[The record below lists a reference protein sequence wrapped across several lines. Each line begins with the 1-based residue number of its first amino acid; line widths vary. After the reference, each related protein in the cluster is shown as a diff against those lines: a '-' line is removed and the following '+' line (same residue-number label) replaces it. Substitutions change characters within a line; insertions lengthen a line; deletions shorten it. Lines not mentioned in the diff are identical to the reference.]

1 MVKNADGS
9 LTLKLQDGRE
19 TTVDTLIWA
28 IGREPATDVINLE
41 VTGVKTNSRGQI
53 IVDKYQN
60 TNVPGIYAVGD
71 IIEGGIELTPVAV
84 AAGRRLSERLF
95 NNKPNEHLD
104 YNLVPTVVF
113 SHPPIGSVK
122 PTVPLGGWLNTTV
135 GARF

>member
-1 MVKNADGS
+1 M
-9 LTLKLQDGRE
+9 KLQDGRE

-104 YNLVPTVVF
+104 YNLVPTLCSAIRQLVLWV
-113 SHPPIGSVK
+113 
-122 PTVPLGGWLNTTV
+122 
-135 GARF
+135 

>member
-1 MVKNADGS
+1 MRQHAPLRNQDPLIVETLVEVLAQDGIQLHTKALLEEVVKNADGS

-60 TNVPGIYAVGD
+60 TNVLGIYAVGD

-84 AAGRRLSERLF
+84 AAGRRLSERF
-95 NNKPNEHLD
+95 
-104 YNLVPTVVF
+104 
-113 SHPPIGSVK
+113 IQ
-122 PTVPLGGWLNTTV
+122 
-135 GARF
+135 